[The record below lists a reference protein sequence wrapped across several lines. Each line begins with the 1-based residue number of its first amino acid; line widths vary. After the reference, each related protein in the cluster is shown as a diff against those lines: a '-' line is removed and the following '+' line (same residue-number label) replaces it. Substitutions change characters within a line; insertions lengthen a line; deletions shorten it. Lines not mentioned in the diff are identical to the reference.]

1 MYNAPQFGQ
10 LNRFTGDFG
19 ICRPIFKATGT
30 SVVRVW
36 PQATLIDPMVAYRI
50 IRTHEL
56 TFIFSGRS

>member
-1 MYNAPQFGQ
+1 
-10 LNRFTGDFG
+10 
-19 ICRPIFKATGT
+19 
-30 SVVRVW
+30 VVRVW